1 MWHKKACAGERASET
16 QGRRISRRFSF
27 VRTDRPDHSRCNE
40 NFTFNQNH
48 PARLVKSYI
57 VCMKD
62 MVFLQKLL
70 VKAYFVIKMTGPAIG
85 HF

>member
-1 MWHKKACAGERASET
+1 MWHKKASVGEGASKA
-16 QGRRISRRFSF
+16 QGRRISGRFSF

-40 NFTFNQNH
+40 NFTFNKKY
-48 PARLVKSYI
+48 PTRLVKSYI

-62 MVFLQKLL
+62 MVFRQKLL
-70 VKAYFVIKMTGPAIG
+70 VKAYYMVKMTGPAVG